1 MSIDSVPD
9 LRKYPHICNAQK
21 SGRLVV
27 FVGAGLPALW
37 GCCRWKEMARSL
49 IDSCYENNGID
60 YWEREVLLAKYSAT
74 PRKLITIAKSIFESK
89 FSGDKYIS
97 ALEETLEIV
106 PEQQKKYSSLMSN
119 LFSWGAIF
127 VTTNIDSHFSEI
139 FDPEILDSTNVH
151 YKLGDYSLEPKNIT
165 HLHGVIKDKSSLVMT
180 VDEYLSKYHD
190 SGFKDFLEGIFS
202 DEENCILFIGY
213 GIDEMEIID
222 FMVHKYSSKKE
233 ILSLSEFT
241 KRFYVLLPFFQQEEQ
256 LCEYEQRY
264 FDQINMTIIPY
275 SINKNGYAQL
285 DGILAE
291 WRKYFEDEDGDM
303 FYKHNRIMDGH
314 L

>member
-37 GCCRWKEMARSL
+37 GCSRWKEMACSL
-49 IDSCYENNGID
+49 IESCYKNNYID
-60 YWEREVLLAKYSAT
+60 YWTRDTLLRKYSAT
-74 PRKLITIAKSIFESK
+74 PRKLITIAKSIFEDKVSE
-89 FSGDKYIS
+89 DKYIS
-97 ALEETLEIV
+97 ALRKTLKKASAKK
-106 PEQQKKYSSLMSN
+106 KKYSNLMNN
-119 LFSWGAIF
+119 LFSLNASF
-127 VTTNIDSHFSEI
+127 VTTNIDSHFSKV
-139 FDPEILDSTNVH
+139 FDPTNVH
-151 YKLGDYSLEPKNIT
+151 YKLGDYSRNTKNIT
-165 HLHGVIKDKSSLVMT
+165 HLHGVIKDKGSLVMT
-180 VDEYLSKYHD
+180 VDEYLSKYND
-190 SGFKDFLEGIFS
+190 SGFKDFLEGVFS

-222 FMVHKYSSKKE
+222 FLIQKYSSKNE
-233 ILSLSEFT
+233 FLSKFVN
-241 KRFYVLLPFFQQEEQ
+241 RFYVLLPFFQQEEH
-256 LCEYEQRY
+256 LYEYEKMY
-264 FDQINMTIIPY
+264 FDQINMTVIPY
-275 SINKNGYAQL
+275 SINENGYAQL

-303 FYKHNRIMDGH
+303 FYKYNRIMDDH